1 MCLLG
6 YYCNYDSHEP
16 QDCPVGHY
24 CDFNS
29 EYPTACPRGT
39 YNPYTN
45 MGQLNDCLPCQAGYT
60 CADEGFTITATSKV
74 KIELNSSNV
83 QGVAEIATHSSIEAT
98 PYAGGPSRLTARSSS
113 CSTIPGLGEDGPRVH
128 AQAGR

>member
-1 MCLLG
+1 MRACDKGGRSNNLSEG
-6 YYCNYDSHEP
+6 GGTGAISEEEP
-16 QDCPVGHY
+16 
-24 CDFNS
+24 S
-29 EYPTACPRGT
+29 
-39 YNPYTN
+39 
-45 MGQLNDCLPCQAGYT
+45 AGGLDYT